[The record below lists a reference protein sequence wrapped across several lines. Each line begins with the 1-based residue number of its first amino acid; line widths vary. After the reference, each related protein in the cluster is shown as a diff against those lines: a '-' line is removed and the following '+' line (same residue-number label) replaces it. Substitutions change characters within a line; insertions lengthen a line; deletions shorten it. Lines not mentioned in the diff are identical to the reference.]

1 MGNEIELSSVIT
13 DIAAGPFGSNLK
25 VECFVPYGFPII
37 DGANLKGYKVT
48 DNLTKFVTEEKA
60 RSLSRSIARRGDVV
74 VTISGTLGQIA
85 YIPEDSIFEEYLC
98 SQRQFRV
105 SFDTSQVYVPYLV
118 FYFHTFEG
126 QNKILSF
133 ANQTGVPAL
142 SQLLKNFKKIRL
154 CLPDYRTQKK
164 IASIIE
170 AFNDKIECNQKINEN
185 LLQQLDAL
193 YQELSTRD
201 TWDITPIGDL
211 AEKIAMG
218 PFGSNIKVST
228 FVPYGV
234 PIISGN
240 HLRGYFLEE
249 PSYNYITEEHAEK
262 LKNSVVYPGDVV
274 FTHAGNIGQVAMI
287 PNGCDYPRYVLS
299 QRQFYLRCNTE
310 KLIPEYVTLFFH
322 SKEGQHELL
331 SYANQTG
338 VPSIAQ
344 PASNLKKISL
354 PVPPLQIQEDW
365 ADLVRPIIAQYQQ
378 NKLEIRALSTMRDT
392 LLPKLMSGKIDV
404 SNIQL

>member
-142 SQLLKNFKKIRL
+142 SQPLKNFKKIRL

-274 FTHAGNIGQVAMI
+274 LTHAGNIGQVAMI